1 MEGDLI
7 GLFDL
12 LARLELIIGVDNV
25 LVIAISDMVLF
36 LDSDITAVG
45 LTSNRLISITAVIS
59 SVVVSLFLPSRLE
72 ISF

>member
-36 LDSDITAVG
+36 LDSVITAVG
-45 LTSNRLISITAVIS
+45 LTSNKLISITAVMSFI
-59 SVVVSLFLPSRLE
+59 VVSLFLPSRLE

>member
-25 LVIAISDMVLF
+25 LVIAISDMVFL
-36 LDSDITAVG
+36 LDSVITAVG
-45 LTSNRLISITAVIS
+45 LTSIRLISITAFIS
-59 SVVVSLFLPSRLE
+59 SNDVSLFLPSRLE

>member
-1 MEGDLI
+1 MEGELI

-59 SVVVSLFLPSRLE
+59 SIVVSLFLPSRLE

>member
-12 LARLELIIGVDNV
+12 LGRLELIIGVDNV

-36 LDSDITAVG
+36 LDSVITAVG

-59 SVVVSLFLPSRLE
+59 SIVVSLFLPSRLE

>member
-12 LARLELIIGVDNV
+12 LGRLELIIGVDNV

-59 SVVVSLFLPSRLE
+59 SIVVSLFLPSRLE

>member
-25 LVIAISDMVLF
+25 LVIAISDMVFL
-36 LDSDITAVG
+36 LDSVITAVG
-45 LTSNRLISITAVIS
+45 LTSIRLISINAFIS
-59 SVVVSLFLPSRLE
+59 SIDISLFLPSRLE